1 MQTGSDI
8 TKANPA
14 AGRIEPRHPDDV
26 EGYVPVPGKQP
37 GGAPQASKDDKQP
50 RDSDK
55 PMLEKQPGSAPQVE
69 SDDRQPRSSDNV
81 MTEQEPGST
90 A

>member
-1 MQTGSDI
+1 MQTGRDA

-14 AGRIEPRHPDDV
+14 TGRIEPRHPNEV
-26 EGYVPVPGKQP
+26 AGHGPVPGKQP
-37 GGAPQASKDDKQP
+37 AGLPQVSKDDKQP
-50 RDSDK
+50 RDSGK

-69 SDDRQPRSSDNV
+69 SNDRQPRSSDKV
-81 MTEQEPGST
+81 MTEQKPGST